1 MRAFSYLVMQKKKK
15 FEIICRLSPKVSLQ
29 FSWAFLQSVQDAVET
44 TDPNCEEIFPY
55 PVPAGAATLQFYL
68 FR

>member
-1 MRAFSYLVMQKKKK
+1 MSSRYKLKTLN
-15 FEIICRLSPKVSLQ
+15 IQ

-44 TDPNCEEIFPY
+44 TDPNCDDTFPY

-68 FR
+68 SK